1 MASELATDK
10 NSNEAQKEKP
20 VKKAPAKRKGKSAE
34 ESNEEDISKPLAET
48 DSMEDKEMVV
58 SDDAIDDKKS
68 TKAQALSKSTR
79 FNLRYV
85 HYFL

>member
-1 MASELATDK
+1 MDSQDSSE
-10 NSNEAQKEKP
+10 
-20 VKKAPAKRKGKSAE
+20 E
-34 ESNEEDISKPLAET
+34 E
-48 DSMEDKEMVV
+48 